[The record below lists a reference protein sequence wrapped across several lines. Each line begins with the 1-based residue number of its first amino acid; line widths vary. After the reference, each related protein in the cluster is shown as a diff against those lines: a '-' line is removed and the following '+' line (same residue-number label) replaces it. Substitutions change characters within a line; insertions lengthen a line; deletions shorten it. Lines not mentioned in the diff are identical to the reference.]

1 MKQVRIRPGVVLLS
15 VCDEHLLV
23 ATREARQT
31 VTYVRQVNSAG
42 AFYWKLLE
50 EGRDPGEIIQQAA
63 LRYQMTV
70 EQATAAVM
78 SFMRRLYQAGYLII
92 EDVEDAE

>member
-1 MKQVRIRPGVVLLS
+1 MKQMKIRPGVVLLS

-23 ATREARQT
+23 ATREARRA
-31 VTYVRQVNSAG
+31 VAYVRQINGAG

-63 LRYQMTV
+63 ARYQMTA
-70 EQATAAVM
+70 EQAAAAVM
-78 SFMRRLYQAGYLII
+78 SFLRKLYQAGYLLI
-92 EDVEDAE
+92 EDAEDGE

>member
-23 ATREARQT
+23 ATREARQA
-31 VTYVRQVNSAG
+31 VTYVRQINGAG
-42 AFYWKLLE
+42 AFYWKPLE

-63 LRYQMTV
+63 LRYQMTA
-70 EQATAAVM
+70 EQAAAAVM
-78 SFMRRLYQAGYLII
+78 SCMRKLYQAGYLMI
-92 EDVEDAE
+92 EDAEDAE